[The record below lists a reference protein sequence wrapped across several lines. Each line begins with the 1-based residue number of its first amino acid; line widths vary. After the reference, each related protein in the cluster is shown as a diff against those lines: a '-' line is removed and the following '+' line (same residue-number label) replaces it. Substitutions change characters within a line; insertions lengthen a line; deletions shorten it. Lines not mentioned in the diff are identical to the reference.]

1 MAELMSELDS
11 IDRVIDVFANAELS
25 SDMLNSID

>member
-11 IDRVIDVFANAELS
+11 IDRVIDVFANAEIS
-25 SDMLNSID
+25 ADMMESLD

>member
-11 IDRVIDVFANAELS
+11 IDRVIDVFANAEIS
-25 SDMLNSID
+25 GDMMASLD